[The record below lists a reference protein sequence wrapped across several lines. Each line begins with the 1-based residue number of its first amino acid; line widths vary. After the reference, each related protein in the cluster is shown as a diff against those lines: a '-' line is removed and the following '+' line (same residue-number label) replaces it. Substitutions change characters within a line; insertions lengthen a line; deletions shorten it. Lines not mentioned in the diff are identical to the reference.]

1 MTSFIRTI
9 QRKEQRCYLEE
20 ILSRR
25 EHFIPLKGRPLRA
38 KPGNFVYLAY
48 RGSIVGR
55 ARIDRFE
62 SVNRNVPIGTDGRCY
77 HARCLLHYRGGWQR
91 CPRQVPFRGSQ
102 GIRYVDTVGL
112 AHLDAEEWP
121 PC

>member
-55 ARIDRFE
+55 ATIDRFE
-62 SVNRNVPIGTDGRCY
+62 SGTFNVCTGHDRRPYLAKCKV
-77 HARCLLHYRGGWQR
+77 HYRGGWQC
-91 CPRQVPFRGSQ
+91 CPRDVHFTGKQ
-102 GIRYVDTVGL
+102 GIRYVDKVGL

-121 PC
+121 AC